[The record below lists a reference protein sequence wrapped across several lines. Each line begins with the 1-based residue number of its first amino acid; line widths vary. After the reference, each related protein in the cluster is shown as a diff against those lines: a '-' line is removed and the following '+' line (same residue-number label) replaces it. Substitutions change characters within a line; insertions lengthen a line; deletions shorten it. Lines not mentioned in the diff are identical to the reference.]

1 MKGIIDAIGLRNKI
15 IHKSEL
21 DVSKNKSPKVM
32 KDVAECIEFLRARNG
47 KPIILCLS

>member
-21 DVSKNKSPKVM
+21 DVSKKKSPKVM
-32 KDVAECIEFLRARNG
+32 KDVAECIEFIRG
-47 KPIILCLS
+47 KFKDLEDPSS